1 MALVHLLVAVVLVAL
16 IRLVL
21 VTLAYTAHVMLR
33 TQPSLGNAPS
43 Y

>member
-1 MALVHLLVAVVLVAL
+1 MALVYLLVTVVLVAL
-16 IRLVL
+16 ILVL
-21 VTLAYTAHVMLR
+21 VTLAYIAHVMLK

>member
-16 IRLVL
+16 ILVL
-21 VTLAYTAHVMLR
+21 VTLAYIAHVMLK
-33 TQPSLGNAPS
+33 TQLSLGNAPS